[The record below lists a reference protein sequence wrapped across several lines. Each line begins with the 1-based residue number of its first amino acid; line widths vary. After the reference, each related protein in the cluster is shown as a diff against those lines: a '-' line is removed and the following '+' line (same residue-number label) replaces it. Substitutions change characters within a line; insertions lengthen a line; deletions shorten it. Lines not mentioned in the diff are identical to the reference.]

1 MDGWRK
7 GRLWP
12 KLIKNIWAF
21 DSDTMLESVGP
32 CCASRQVR
40 GRADIDPVSSR
51 AQAKKKPRPKARQ
64 FIREETPRKGRGV
77 SDASQSLIY
86 GAPHNRSSEKC
97 PYPAEN
103 GMQWPFVWDIQGIDP
118 KALPLRSMLHRS
130 SRAFWNSR
138 YVL

>member
-21 DSDTMLESVGP
+21 DSETMLESVGP
-32 CCASRQVR
+32 CCTSRQVR

-77 SDASQSLIY
+77 RDASHPQSRVRRTIDQ
-86 GAPHNRSSEKC
+86 
-97 PYPAEN
+97 AEN
-103 GMQWPFVWDIQGIDP
+103 AREPEKRPSFTGLLQKINQLLYSGIRL
-118 KALPLRSMLHRS
+118 A
-130 SRAFWNSR
+130 
-138 YVL
+138 